1 MLGEE
6 IAEMIKNEHEKHG
19 VSLHMGA
26 TLKEIKGDKTVKSIV
41 LGDGTEIEADMV
53 IVGAGIN
60 PATGIT
66 QGTDI

>member
-1 MLGEE
+1 
-6 IAEMIKNEHEKHG
+6 
-19 VSLHMGA
+19 MGA

-60 PATGIT
+60 PATGIA
-66 QGTDI
+66 QGTDIQTDKFGGLICDPFL